1 MKNQFFNKILFG
13 LFLILFYSSISF
25 FYAQQHLSG
34 HWTALIDQ
42 EMVLTYNSLLFNSGI
57 EQEFTDHSGY
67 FTFLT
72 TSLYF
77 QVLNFFNLIEV
88 YKFSQ
93 IYDHDLTQIFENSI
107 YHLRVFSVYIV
118 VITLITATYLFNL
131 LFKNKIFSFLLVII
145 LFFLYGNLS
154 ILSSTRTE
162 QFSILFILLSLIG
175 LFNFFEKNKFIYFV
189 MFLFFLFCS
198 ILNKSQVIY
207 YLPIIL
213 LYSFYINKKPIS
225 FDLNLPDK
233 VNKNKLLI
241 YIFTFFFIF
250 LTLKSLIFLRDYKS
264 WIFLISIF
272 LVLNFFF
279 FKISDQKKRVDN
291 IIIFNISIITSY
303 IFFNII
309 VFLHP
314 SASLISLEKTIFAV
328 VKYTSIYNSDISNV
342 SFFEFIFNIIKILLE
357 NFIYLL
363 NKLFFSINSY
373 SIILIGTII
382 IFSLNLK
389 IYSKNDKKIIALLL
403 FSIFAIFSINLIRG
417 DQPQYYSYI
426 DYIMVILLGFVL
438 KDLNKKISICF
449 LTTFVILI
457 FYLNI
462 YKNSINPK
470 KKVYSDQAVSICN
483 DYRNNENNFLTTWHK
498 KIPLNKFEE
507 FCALKK

>member
-1 MKNQFFNKILFG
+1 MKNKFFNEAFFL
-13 LFLILFYSSISF
+13 LFLILFYYSISF
-25 FYAQQHLSG
+25 FYAQQHLNA
-34 HWTALIDQ
+34 HWTAVYDH
-42 EMVLTYNSLLFNSGI
+42 EMLLVYNSLLFNSAI
-57 EQEFTDHSGY
+57 EQELTDHSGY
-67 FTFLT
+67 FTILS
-72 TSLYF
+72 TSFYF
-77 QVLNFFNLIEV
+77 KILNFFNLIEI

-93 IYDHDLTQIFENSI
+93 IYDYNLTQIFGNSI

-118 VITLITATYLFNL
+118 VITLITATYLFNI
-131 LFKNKIFSFLLVII
+131 LFKNKIFSFFLVII

-154 ILSSTRTE
+154 ILSNTRTE
-162 QFSILFILLSLIG
+162 QFSILFILFSLIG

-189 MFLFFLFCS
+189 IFLFFLFCS

-207 YLPIIL
+207 YFPIIL
-213 LYSFYINKKPIS
+213 LYSFYFNQKPIS

-250 LTLKSLIFLRDYKS
+250 LTLKSLVFLRDYKS

-342 SFFEFIFNIIKILLE
+342 SFFEFIFNIIKILLV

-363 NKLFFSINSY
+363 NKFFFSINSY

-438 KDLNKKISICF
+438 KDLNKRISICF

-498 KIPLNKFEE
+498 KIPLEKFEE

>member
-1 MKNQFFNKILFG
+1 M
-13 LFLILFYSSISF
+13 
-25 FYAQQHLSG
+25 
-34 HWTALIDQ
+34 
-42 EMVLTYNSLLFNSGI
+42 
-57 EQEFTDHSGY
+57 
-67 FTFLT
+67 
-72 TSLYF
+72 
-77 QVLNFFNLIEV
+77 LNFFNQIEV

-93 IYDHDLTQIFENSI
+93 IYDYNLSQIFENSI

-131 LFKNKIFSFLLVII
+131 LFKNKIFAFFLVII

-154 ILSSTRTE
+154 VLSSTRTE

-189 MFLFFLFCS
+189 IFLFFLFCS

-213 LYSFYINKKPIS
+213 LYSFYINKKPVS
-225 FDLNLPDK
+225 FDLNLLDK

-264 WIFLISIF
+264 WIFLISIVF
-272 LVLNFFF
+272 VLNFFF

-291 IIIFNISIITSY
+291 IIIFNISIIISY

-363 NKLFFSINSY
+363 NKFFFSINSY
-373 SIILIGTII
+373 SIMLIGTII

-389 IYSKNDKKIIALLL
+389 IYSKNDKKIITLLL
-403 FSIFAIFSINLIRG
+403 LSIFAVFSINLIRG

-426 DYIMVILLGFVL
+426 DYIVVILLGFVL

-462 YKNSINPK
+462 YKNSMNPK
-470 KKVYSDQAVSICN
+470 KKVYSDQTVSICN
-483 DYRNNENNFLTTWHK
+483 DYRNNENDFLTTWHK

>member
-1 MKNQFFNKILFG
+1 MKNKFFNEILFG

-25 FYAQQHLSG
+25 FYAQEHLSG

-67 FTFLT
+67 FTILT

-77 QVLNFFNLIEV
+77 QVLNFFNQIEV

-93 IYDHDLTQIFENSI
+93 IYDYNLSQIFENSI

-189 MFLFFLFCS
+189 IFLFFLFCS

-207 YLPIIL
+207 YFPIIL

-241 YIFTFFFIF
+241 YIFTFLFIF
-250 LTLKSLIFLRDYKS
+250 LTFKSLIFLRDYKS

-272 LVLNFFF
+272 LILNFFF

-328 VKYTSIYNSDISNV
+328 VKYTSVYNSDISNV

-403 FSIFAIFSINLIRG
+403 FSIFVIFSINLIRG
-417 DQPQYYSYI
+417 DMPQYYSYI

-462 YKNSINPK
+462 YKNYMNPK

-498 KIPLNKFEE
+498 KIPSNKFEE